1 MKKLVEFIKGLFCK
15 DCGIK
20 AEAVIAKPIITEE
33 KKEKLEKKA
42 KQEALTK
49 ALATKAKVIKNK
61 TDANNKSK
69 S

>member
-1 MKKLVEFIKGLFCK
+1 MKNIIDFIKGLFCK
-15 DCGIK
+15 KCVIK
-20 AEAVIAKPIITEE
+20 AEAVIVKPSEE
-33 KKEKLEKKA
+33 KKEKLEKKT

-49 ALATKAKVIKNK
+49 ALAIKTKVIKNK